1 MFTFVG
7 IQTTLYSQKGSKF
20 SLYENNIK
28 LTTMSGSQFE
38 YLDPNVK
45 KMWLHLK
52 INTCRYFQQSLTL
65 LSEFQV
71 VSAESLM
78 LSLLNTYYHGIWSW
92 YFQFSWLKFSYCEE
106 ICGYTFIWF
115 LWSGPITLGSKYE
128 YFQVFQYIITTIFSQ
143 LGRKVSPFVFHSI
156 EETHSVVILCQLQ

>member
-92 YFQFSWLKFSYCEE
+92 YFQFS
-106 ICGYTFIWF
+106 
-115 LWSGPITLGSKYE
+115 
-128 YFQVFQYIITTIFSQ
+128 
-143 LGRKVSPFVFHSI
+143 
-156 EETHSVVILCQLQ
+156 